1 MKKNKPFNTAK
12 YPNTRKDMTANYY
25 KIIFLK
31 HLNALIVLGGN
42 ATVAKKSTGSIR
54 SKGAMVRSFL
64 RTGVFLGASLSFVT
78 PVVLAN
84 PAANAL
90 LIGGVVPQSRVSM
103 NQLGNTLTIKQASDK
118 ALVNWQGFDI
128 GAEAKVKI
136 DQSSAKSSQ
145 IESIS
150 TYILSLH
157 KGN

>member
-1 MKKNKPFNTAK
+1 
-12 YPNTRKDMTANYY
+12 
-25 KIIFLK
+25 
-31 HLNALIVLGGN
+31 
-42 ATVAKKSTGSIR
+42 
-54 SKGAMVRSFL
+54 
-64 RTGVFLGASLSFVT
+64 LSFVT
-78 PVVLAN
+78 PVVFAN
-84 PAANAL
+84 PVANAL